1 MCKLDASAPDEG
13 GEEVDDGFFAVCAR
27 TAKSLVEKQYYRTAV
42 NVQHKTLEDFGRM
55 ESGARVP
62 SRARGGVFDA
72 GGGRVRT
79 HGGKHKTQRPRDRSR
94 RFGGFSPGRTCGAS
108 SSSGPRARASRRS

>member
-62 SRARGGVFDA
+62 SSARGRGA
-72 GGGRVRT
+72 RGLANEKGR
-79 HGGKHKTQRPRDRSR
+79 KR
-94 RFGGFSPGRTCGAS
+94 RGTV
-108 SSSGPRARASRRS
+108 AREKATLYLPLHTSA

>member
-62 SRARGGVFDA
+62 SRARGGGLFVTR
-72 GGGRVRT
+72 GT
-79 HGGKHKTQRPRDRSR
+79 
-94 RFGGFSPGRTCGAS
+94 GAFEHTR
-108 SSSGPRARASRRS
+108 GET

>member
-62 SRARGGVFDA
+62 SRARGGGFDA
-72 GGGRVRT
+72 GDGRVRT
-79 HGGKHKTQRPRDRSR
+79 HGGKQ
-94 RFGGFSPGRTCGAS
+94 
-108 SSSGPRARASRRS
+108 